1 MRGSNSFLAAFLVV
15 ACLCASPGIVNAQ
28 SSSGT
33 ISGTVVD
40 PSGAVVAQAT
50 VEIHNPVSEYD
61 RSTTTDSSGNFAFS
75 NVPFN
80 PYHLSVTATGFAP
93 YSQDVDVR
101 STVPLRV
108 KISLAVAGTVS
119 TVTVEGGGDL
129 LENESTFH
137 TDVDRALFDK
147 LPLESASSSVSSLVT
162 LTTPGIAADSN
173 GLFHGLGDH
182 AENSF
187 YVDDQ
192 PITDQQSKVFSNQIL
207 LDSVQSLEVISGA
220 PPAEYG
226 DKTSVV
232 IVATTRS
239 GQGVTTP
246 HGSVTASYGTF
257 GTSQAGFDLSYGGQK
272 WGNFIA
278 VGGLDTGR
286 FLDPPEFVVMHDKGN
301 EENVFD
307 RVDYQFSS
315 KDSVHLNFGFT
326 RSWFQTPN
334 SFDSQFAS
342 PWFGV
347 VVPDAGL
354 GPNGELVGPADQRS
368 KIDTFNIAPSWTRL
382 ISSNTVLTLGV
393 FVRRDDYNYYP
404 SGNPFADLGP
414 QSLQRETVSQ
424 NRTLTNAGGRSS
436 VSYVHGIHN
445 VKAGITYEQTFLNEN
460 DSLGIVDPTFNAPC
474 LTLSTAANPNIPVQ
488 GFTDPSQC
496 VGAGLQ
502 PNIAANAN
510 APNTAQYPLFSSVL
524 LPFDLTRS
532 CSFLTTPGTPC
543 FTGGGLFP
551 FNGHTDVK
559 ELSLYVQD
567 TITWKNWSFNLGIRG
582 DLYNGLT
589 KANQA
594 EPRAG
599 IAYNIKQSNT
609 VLRVSYARTL
619 ETPFNENL
627 VLSSIGCNNPVLGP
641 QNGIAGTGLLACN
654 ALGLT
659 PLAPGFRN
667 EFHAGLQQAFGKYFV
682 LDGEYLWKYTHNAYD
697 FSVLGNTPITFPI
710 EWHNSKIPG
719 FAIRGSVPNYRGFT
733 AFVVLSGVAARFF
746 TPQVSGAG
754 ANPTSGIGV
763 FRIDHDENFNQTT
776 HLQYQPWKK
785 WPWLGFSWRYD
796 SGLVAGATP
805 CFGVEAFNTCP
816 GSIGTTPANGSVSL
830 VASNVGSIPLSADQ
844 EFEAGFTCN
853 GMHATPP
860 SAANPAGIPI
870 STGGVVGVCPA
881 LQFGST
887 LIKVPAPNAE
897 NDDKNPPRIQSRS
910 LFDLAM
916 GDDNIFHGD
925 RFKWSARVEV
935 INLANNYALYN
946 FLSTFS
952 GTHYVTPRTVT
963 GQIGFHF

>member
-1 MRGSNSFLAAFLVV
+1 MRGRNSFLAVFLVV
-15 ACLCASPGIVNAQ
+15 ACLFSSAGVVKAQ
-28 SSSGT
+28 SNSGSL
-33 ISGTVVD
+33 SGTVVD
-40 PSGAVVAQAT
+40 PSGAVVANAP

-61 RSTTTDSSGNFAFS
+61 RTTTTDSSGNFAFP

-93 YSQDVDVR
+93 DSQDVDVR
-101 STVPLRV
+101 STVPLNV
-108 KISLAVAGTVS
+108 KISLEVAGTSS
-119 TVTVEGGGDL
+119 TVTVEAGNDL

-187 YVDDQ
+187 SVDGQ
-192 PITDQQSKVFSNQIL
+192 PITDQQSKVFSNQIP
-207 LDSVQSLEVISGA
+207 LDSIQSLEVISGA

-246 HGSVTASYGTF
+246 HGSVNASYGSF
-257 GTSQAGFDLSYGGQK
+257 GSSQAGFDLSYGGQK

-278 VGGLDTGR
+278 LSGLDTGR
-286 FLDPPEFVVMHDKGN
+286 FLDPPEFAVIHDKGN

-307 RVDYQFSS
+307 RVDYQYST
-315 KDSVHLNFGFT
+315 KDSLHFNFGFT

-334 SFDSQFAS
+334 SFDAQFAS

-347 VVPDAGL
+347 VVPNDGF

-382 ISSNTVLTLGV
+382 VSPNTVLTLGV
-393 FVRRDDYNYYP
+393 FVRRDAYNYYP

-414 QSLQRETVSQ
+414 PSLQRESVSQ

-436 VSYVHGIHN
+436 ISYVHGIHN
-445 VKAGITYEQTFLNEN
+445 VKAGATYTQTFLNE
-460 DSLGIVDPTFNAPC
+460 DDKLGIVDPTLNAPC
-474 LTLSTAANPNIPVQ
+474 LTLNSAPNPNVPIQ
-488 GFTDPSQC
+488 GFTSLAQCGPAGFAENDPT
-496 VGAGLQ
+496 VN
-502 PNIAANAN
+502 PN
-510 APNTAQYPLFSSVL
+510 APNTAQYPAFNPVL

-532 CSFLTTPGTPC
+532 CTFLTTPGVPC

-551 FNGHTDVK
+551 FNGHTDIK

-567 TITWKNWSFNLGIRG
+567 TITWKDWSFNLGIRG

-594 EPRAG
+594 EPRLG
-599 IAYNIKQSNT
+599 IAYNIKPSNT

-627 VLSSIGCNNPVLGP
+627 VLSSIGCQSDVLNP
-641 QNGIAGTGLLACN
+641 LLACASN
-654 ALGLT
+654 SLT
-659 PLAPGFRN
+659 PLSPGYRN

-682 LDGEYLWKYTHNAYD
+682 LDGEYLWKYTHNGYD

-733 AFVVLSGVAARFF
+733 AFIVMSGVAARFF
-746 TPQVSGAG
+746 TPQVAGAG
-754 ANPTSGIGV
+754 ANPTAPLGV

-776 HLQYQPWKK
+776 HIQYQPWKK

-796 SGLVAGATP
+796 SGLVAGASP
-805 CFGVEAFNTCP
+805 CFGIEAFNTCP
-816 GSIGTTPANGSVSL
+816 GSTGTTPANGSVSL
-830 VASNVGSIPLSADQ
+830 IAANVGGVPLSADQ

-853 GMHATPP
+853 GVHATPP

-870 STGGVVGVCPA
+870 PGGTCPA